1 MKVLVWTLIEIITL
15 FLFSGGLFI
24 FLKRRHLQLISAN
37 AASTQNKI
45 ETKQNKQISSK
56 SIATNEAA
64 ELTLK
69 RFIQHQMKQAIYQLS
84 QAKVA
89 EKNKKIVLIKLWGT
103 LLKAE
108 NRILDNPSKEE
119 TATVLRQDLFH
130 ILQNIFNAKK
140 DNKGLKEL
148 EQKLNKLIQSAQQS
162 NEVLRLKTELE
173 QAQNAIKK
181 ELLLQISSL
190 EGTLSRLDI
199 KKHEQAHLEL
209 TLANANNNLT
219 QLKKSLEQFEKD
231 DEFELLLPN
240 VNNTSYADIK
250 NAIKHDLSKHKANK
264 QINALNK
271 VSIRQQ
277 AVIDL
282 LREKLRAL
290 TKEEQ
295 INIDES
301 QEIAIGRLERLIIES
316 DSLIAQLESELSS
329 TSVSINSLKSDI
341 KIKSDELV
349 ESEKALFSAQ
359 KSALSSFRESAKNQQ
374 SKVDDIN
381 QQLLSASESDKLK
394 SMIQA
399 QLKESKT
406 LERLLKES
414 EVCATVL
421 ESELESVRNINTG
434 MMSTIKTVDPD
445 FSGDTRTKMNNKF
458 QQLESKH
465 HQLLAE
471 HSQIKQQL
479 LASIEDDK
487 ENQLRQDIHRKNL
500 EVERLELAILN
511 LEKKLIATPPSQT

>member
-15 FLFSGGLFI
+15 FVFSGALFI
-24 FLKRRHLQLISAN
+24 FLKRGHLKTISAN
-37 AASTQNKI
+37 EVDTQDKAEAAQS
-45 ETKQNKQISSK
+45 KQISSK

-64 ELTLK
+64 EQTLK
-69 RFIQHQMKQAIYQLS
+69 RFIQHQMKQAVYQLS
-84 QAKVA
+84 QAKVE

-108 NRILDNPSKEE
+108 NNILDNPSKEE
-119 TATVLRQDLFH
+119 TAAILKKDLFN

-140 DNKGLKEL
+140 DNKDLKEL
-148 EQKLNKLIQSAQQS
+148 EQKLTKLIQSAQQS
-162 NEVLRLKTELE
+162 NEVFRLKTELE
-173 QAQNAIKK
+173 CAQNAIKK

-190 EGTLSRLDI
+190 EGALSRLEI
-199 KKHEQAHLEL
+199 KKHELAHLEL
-209 TLANANNNLT
+209 TLANASNNLT
-219 QLKKSLEQFEKD
+219 QLKKSLDQFDKD
-231 DEFELLLPN
+231 DEFKLLVGN
-240 VNNTSYADIK
+240 ESDKTFEEVKSDIK
-250 NAIKHDLSKHKANK
+250 QDLNKHKANK
-264 QINALNK
+264 QIIALNK
-271 VSIRQQ
+271 VSNRQQ

-282 LREKLRAL
+282 LREKLREL
-290 TKEEQ
+290 KIEEL

-301 QEIAIGRLERLIIES
+301 QEIAISRLEQLIKES
-316 DSLIAQLESELSS
+316 DTLIVQLESELNS
-329 TSVSINSLKSDI
+329 TNISIDALKSDI

-349 ESEKALFSAQ
+349 ASEKALFDAQ
-359 KSALSSFRESAKNQQ
+359 KSALSSFRESAKKQQ

-381 QQLLSASESDKLK
+381 QQLLSAGESDKLK

-414 EVCATVL
+414 ETCATVL
-421 ESELESVRNINTG
+421 ESELKNVRNINAG

-445 FSGDTRTKMNNKF
+445 FSGESQINTNNKF

-487 ENQLRQDIHRKNL
+487 ENQLKQEVSRKNL
-500 EVERLELAILN
+500 EVERLELAIES
-511 LEKKLIATPPSQT
+511 LEQKQSTQAKI